1 MAQWTRRLTTNQ
13 EIQEVHVLP
22 GSSFFSG
29 QEFWLQRQ
37 LKDCHAVRES
47 GWIQDKRSCG
57 PMEKAPDYESGDCR
71 FEPCQDQKFSYSN
84 KTCFLYL
91 CPQPQSS
98 FLMDLKS
105 CDTVIFGGVYNVY
118 YTSFTSSAEPSFKS
132 TRDHVDFKA
141 MVF

>member
-71 FEPCQDQKFSYSN
+71 FESCQDQNFSYSN
-84 KTCFLYL
+84 KICFVCLGK
-91 CPQPQSS
+91 QPQYS

-105 CDTVIFGGVYNVY
+105 CDAVICGGVYNVY
-118 YTSFTSSAEPSFKS
+118 YSLYII
-132 TRDHVDFKA
+132 HVICRTFL
-141 MVF
+141 